1 MYWTTFFIAI
11 PLPPPPPNKKKAM
24 KMLKRY
30 SLPSSLIGAGCWY
43 LVANFFGLQ
52 IFPVHW
58 WLLSHV
64 LWDCNL
70 GTYLCILRYNVSCCC
85 FITCRHSFS
94 YVLLIYSLSWCDSLI
109 AIFDHMN
116 FYLFSSGPNAEGSF
130 MVHVI
135 IPSINCRICFGVAR
149 YFVLYLIYIF

>member
-1 MYWTTFFIAI
+1 MHWTTFLIAI
-11 PLPPPPPNKKKAM
+11 PQSHPTPPPKKKGNVNVKA
-24 KMLKRY
+24 LFITI
-30 SLPSSLIGAGCWY
+30 LI
-43 LVANFFGLQ
+43 ANFFCLQ

-70 GTYLCILRYNVSCCC
+70 GTYLCILRYNVSSCC

-94 YVLLIYSLSWCDSLI
+94 HVLLIFNLSWCDSLI
-109 AIFDHMN
+109 ALFDHIN
-116 FYLFSSGPNAEGSF
+116 FYLFASGPNAEGPF

-149 YFVLYLIYIF
+149 YFVLYLVYIF